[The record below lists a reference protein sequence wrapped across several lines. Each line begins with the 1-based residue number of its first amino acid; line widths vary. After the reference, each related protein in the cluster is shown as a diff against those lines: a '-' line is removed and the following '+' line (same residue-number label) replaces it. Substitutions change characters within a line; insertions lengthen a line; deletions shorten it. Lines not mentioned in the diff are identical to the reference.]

1 MKLIGKILALP
12 FILALTLLVAVL
24 SFLLSLSGWL
34 FSLAASLL
42 GILGILALVMDY
54 GVAVGVPALVM
65 AFLISPFGLPAVADW
80 MIDKLDDLN
89 YSLKSLVV
97 G

>member
-54 GVAVGVPALVM
+54 GIGVGVPALVM
-65 AFLISPFGLPAVADW
+65 AFLISPLGLPAVADW
-80 MIDKLDDLN
+80 IIDKLDDLN
-89 YSLKSLVV
+89 YSLKSFVV